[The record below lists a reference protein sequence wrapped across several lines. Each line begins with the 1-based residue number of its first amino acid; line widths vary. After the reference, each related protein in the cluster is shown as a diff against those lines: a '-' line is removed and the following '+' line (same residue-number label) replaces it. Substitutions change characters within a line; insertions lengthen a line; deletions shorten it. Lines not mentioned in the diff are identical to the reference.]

1 MSRRQRQSA
10 QARDDAAE
18 RRLVEAARTDAAS
31 FGELYEL
38 NFNCV
43 YGYVSRRVKH
53 RADAEDVTADVF
65 RKALAGIGR
74 FEWRGVPFAAWLL
87 RIAANV
93 LADRGQRLRRQQE
106 LSLADDP
113 PEVSPREFRDAQQR
127 AQVFKLVGGL
137 PEDQRRVVVL
147 RFVEGK
153 SVREIAGEL
162 GRSDGAV
169 KQLQF
174 RALRTLRARM
184 GGKHG

>member
-1 MSRRQRQSA
+1 MSRPRRQSA
-10 QARDDAAE
+10 KATDDSAE
-18 RRLVEAARTDAAS
+18 RRLVEAARADAAR

-38 NFNCV
+38 HFDCV
-43 YGYVSRRVKH
+43 YGYISRRVMN

-87 RIAANV
+87 RIAANA
-93 LADRGQRLRRQQE
+93 LADRGQRLQRHRE
-106 LSLADDP
+106 ISISEDP
-113 PEVSPREFRDAQQR
+113 PEVSTQGLREAQER

-153 SVREIAGEL
+153 SIREIAEEL
-162 GRSDGAV
+162 GRSEGAV

-174 RALRTLRARM
+174 RALRALRARM
-184 GGKHG
+184 GGKHA